1 MPRKYKPL
9 TYARVLQAI
18 KAGRIT
24 VDLKTLQIFKDGRD
38 WMCVRRKCVPD
49 GHELHHRD
57 RNKRN
62 NRYSNLQSMSLAR
75 HRAVTSGSDYPAEW
89 DDVVDSEAEWEYFL
103 KE

>member
-1 MPRKYKPL
+1 MH
-9 TYARVLQAI
+9 
-18 KAGRIT
+18 RI
-24 VDLKTLQIFKDGRD
+24 V

-75 HRAVTSGSDYPAEW
+75 HRALTSGSDYPAEW